1 MSNDLILWSLFLW
14 CHSASLVIRKRQSY
28 LSRSNVMDSISI
40 HKVLYL
46 CLFAF
51 GFCAGCRQ
59 ESETADIPRVQFS
72 DGFGSSLGQDAPIA
86 SPKGAVASNSDG
98 PVADVQDQLANTN
111 SGQKPVD
118 YVQLEKK
125 INSAEALAAKG
136 DFKRA
141 AELAVEVAGESIP
154 DPIMPLMK
162 AFDWYLRDLDLRMAE
177 QVCVLAIQGD
187 PSDPRPRR
195 ALAQL
200 LNAEG
205 RRYEASQQV
214 KDLIRL
220 GAAFHREILS
230 LIDWSGP
237 FDLVSFSEILG
248 DGEGSLIEL
257 GIARRRFVADAKPE
271 EALVILEKLSR
282 VNPHP
287 AVAALQGRI
296 LAEQVELERLVQWAS
311 ELPEGTTEQ
320 PEYWLAVGL
329 WCVHQQKDR
338 EAVRALAESLVRD
351 PTNRRAIR
359 ALAATLGRLG
369 ETELARKTQETL
381 GILDS
386 IFREASS
393 ADAAQCMKIATEFHQ
408 LQRLWE
414 SVVWFRQSFELAG
427 VLEQRADELNARV
440 GQIRKWESQYEPM
453 SLGKVRLEKMF
464 GFQIQDYPEVELAE
478 LSSMKINQR
487 QMKEVSESGSSDQR
501 QIRFQDVAADL
512 NLKTSFISEYPLN
525 HVDFWLYQANGG
537 GLGAFDYDLDGHCD
551 LYVVQ
556 SGGNPRAVDSS
567 APNELYRNLD
577 GKSFSEVSEST
588 QTQDRG
594 YGQGVCAADLNQ
606 DGWLDLVIAN
616 IGLNA
621 VYFNQGDGTFR
632 RANDEYWSGDP
643 AAWTSSIAVGDLDGD
658 QLPEVIEVNYL
669 DDPQIFER
677 KCVGKQL
684 DCTPQRF
691 RAAVDGFFRTQE
703 DGSLVA
709 WDGAVD
715 SGDKPNYG
723 FGAILTNVDG
733 LAGNDLF
740 VSNDGDVNHLWRSLS
755 MGAESSSHLSPE
767 FRMSET
773 GALSGCSIGVNGL
786 SQACMGIASGDFDR
800 NGTFDFLITNFHN
813 EPLNLFLQMSPGLFV
828 DEALKYGLAQS
839 AKDVLGFGV
848 QSIDFDHDGWL
859 DVAVSNGHLYDA
871 RYADI
876 PFQMQSQLFRG
887 SKQGFRLQ
895 DSKLAGDYWSRS
907 HLARTLATF
916 DFNRDGRMDLIASHL
931 DQPIAVLRNDSGVG
945 NWLQLDLIGVKSE
958 RDAIGAKV
966 IIHCQGESWTSWVV
980 SGDGYMC
987 TNQAGLHFGIG
998 DHQKIERVEVQWPS
1012 GEQQVFESLKANQRV
1027 LIVEGFSP
1035 HHES

>member
-1 MSNDLILWSLFLW
+1 MI
-14 CHSASLVIRKRQSY
+14 A
-28 LSRSNVMDSISI
+28 SISTE
-40 HKVLYL
+40 KAFSL
-46 CLFAF
+46 CLAGIVFLV
-51 GFCAGCRQ
+51 GCRE
-59 ESETADIPRVQFS
+59 ESEPADIPRVQFS
-72 DGFGSSLGQDAPIA
+72 DGFGSSVGNNDSLSSQDR
-86 SPKGAVASNSDG
+86 AVDFGGDG
-98 PVADVQDQLANTN
+98 SLADIPDQGGTTN
-111 SGQKPVD
+111 SGQAPVD

-125 INSAEALAAKG
+125 INSADALAAKG
-136 DFKRA
+136 QFKEA
-141 AELAVEVAGESIP
+141 AKLAVEVAGEPIP

-162 AFDWYLRDLDLRMAE
+162 AFDWYLRDLDLQMAE

-214 KDLIRL
+214 EDLIRL
-220 GAAFHREILS
+220 GAAFPREILS
-230 LIDWSGP
+230 LIDLSGP

-248 DGEGSLIEL
+248 DGKGSLIEL
-257 GIARRRFVADAKPE
+257 GTARRRFVAEAKPE
-271 EALVILEKLSR
+271 EALAILEELSR
-282 VNPHP
+282 AIPHP

-311 ELPEGTTEQ
+311 DLPEGTTDQ

-329 WCVHQQKDR
+329 WCVHQQKDQ

-359 ALAATLGRLG
+359 ALAATFGRMG
-369 ETELARKTQETL
+369 KTDLARKTQETL
-381 GILDS
+381 GVLDS
-386 IFREASS
+386 IFRDASS
-393 ADAAQCMKIATEFHQ
+393 ADAAQSMKIATDFHQ

-427 VLEQRADELNARV
+427 VLEQRADELNTRV
-440 GQIRKWESQYEPM
+440 AQIRQWESQYEPM
-453 SLGKVRLEKMF
+453 ELAKIRVEKMF
-464 GFQIQDYPEVELAE
+464 GLKIQDYPEVALAD
-478 LSSMKINQR
+478 LSSMKRNQS
-487 QMKEVSESGSSDQR
+487 QAEGISGTGSPDQR
-501 QIRFQDVAADL
+501 QIRFEEVAAEL
-512 NLKTSFISEYPLN
+512 NLKTSFVSEYPLDQ
-525 HVDFWLYQANGG
+525 VDFWLYQANGG
-537 GLGAFDYDLDGHCD
+537 GLGAFDYDLDGNCD

-556 SGGNPRAVDSS
+556 SGGNPRAADSS
-567 APNELYRNLD
+567 APNELFRNLD
-577 GKSFSEVSEST
+577 GKSFLDVSAST

-606 DGWLDLVIAN
+606 DGWLDLVVAN

-632 RANDEYWSGDP
+632 RANDEYWSSDS

-684 DCTPQRF
+684 ECTPQRF

-703 DGSLVA
+703 DGSLVS
-709 WDGAVD
+709 WNGAVD

-755 MGAESSSHLSPE
+755 LGVDSASGNSPE
-767 FRMSET
+767 FRLSEA

-800 NGTFDFLITNFHN
+800 NGTFDLLITNFHN
-813 EPLNLFLQMSPGLFV
+813 EPLNLFLQVSPGLFV

-859 DVAVSNGHLYDA
+859 DAAVSNGHLYDA
-871 RYADI
+871 RYADV

-887 SKQGFRLQ
+887 GKHGFSLQ
-895 DSKLAGDYWSRS
+895 DSKVAGEYWGRS

-916 DFNRDGRMDLIASHL
+916 DFNRDGRIDLIASHL
-931 DQPIAVLRNDSGVG
+931 DQPIAVLRNESQAG
-945 NWLQLDLIGVKSE
+945 NWLHLELIGVQSE

-966 IIHCQGESWTSWVV
+966 TVYCEDESWTSWVV

-998 DHQKIERVEVQWPS
+998 NHQRIDRVEILWPS
-1012 GEQQVFESLKANQRV
+1012 GEQQVLDSLAANQRV
-1027 LIVEGFSP
+1027 LIVEGHSF
-1035 HHES
+1035 HRQD